1 MKKFVMILAGLAMI
15 GAVAVG
21 LINKGDREDI
31 LAELKGLVISV
42 KDVTEKLGAAED
54 KREDTLEKETQAKD
68 GRNQAAAAVEGVKQE
83 LKIVE
88 RALEDVEAE
97 IKKVEIEQKE
107 IDLAVQRVFPDGN
120 IKSAEELRMTL
131 TMHKDTLT
139 ERQNKKAEL
148 IAQMEAA
155 NQAKQ
160 VQISKV
166 REEEKYQNQRA
177 QKLTVGGLVATVTAV
192 NNEWGFVMVNAGQAH
207 GVSPDASLLVKRGN
221 SRIGRLRI
229 VNLEATSTI
238 ADVVDDSIVPGI
250 NVQPG
255 DKVIFETSN

>member
-21 LINKGDREDI
+21 VINKGDREDI
-31 LAELKGLVISV
+31 VTELEGLDISV
-42 KDVTEKLGAAED
+42 KDVNAKLNVAED

-68 GRNQAAAAVEGVKQE
+68 GRNQAAAAVEGVKQD

-177 QKLTVGGLVATVTAV
+177 QKLAVGGLVATVTAV

-229 VNLEATSTI
+229 VNLEAASTI

>member
-68 GRNQAAAAVEGVKQE
+68 DRNQAAAAVEGVKQE

-177 QKLTVGGLVATVTAV
+177 QKLAVGGLVATVIAV

>member
-21 LINKGDREDI
+21 LINKGDREAVR
-31 LAELKGLVISV
+31 AELDDLAVKV
-42 KDVTEKLGAAED
+42 KDVTEQLGAAED

-68 GRNQAAAAVEGVKQE
+68 GRNQAAAGVEGVKQE

-88 RALEDVEAE
+88 RALEDVEADL
-97 IKKVEIEQKE
+97 KKVEIEQKE
-107 IDLAVQRVFPDGN
+107 IDLAVQRRFPSGE
-120 IKSAEELRMTL
+120 IKSADDLRMTL
-131 TMHKDTLT
+131 TMYKDTLT

-148 IAQMEAA
+148 VAQMEAA

-160 VQISKV
+160 VEVAKV

-177 QKLTVGGLVATVTAV
+177 QKLAVGGLVATVIAV

-207 GVSPDASLLVKRGN
+207 GVRPDASLLVKRGN

-229 VNLEATSTI
+229 VNLEATATI